1 MNPHYRSLKTRIIVN
16 FSTVILTG
24 LFLSVIVGS
33 RMIGKTI
40 INQAQAKVRLDLNSA
55 REVYQEEMS
64 TIKHTVRL
72 TALRFFLKD
81 SIKSSNKERL
91 LSELQKIRKE
101 ESLDILNLTDQNGN
115 VLLRT
120 VNPEQFGD
128 KLKREVIHWVIT
140 HKSAAVSTQIVNNH
154 DLEKEGKYFAEKAK
168 IEVIPT
174 PLADLKNPE
183 QPKKETHGMMLSTA
197 APVFDYNG
205 KLIGILCG
213 EKLINRRFEIVDK
226 VKNIVYRGQKHNGKD
241 IGTVTIFQG
250 GLRISTNV
258 TTADGKRAIGTLV
271 SREVYDQV
279 IKKGIPWSD
288 RAFVVNDWYITAY
301 EPIKNMAGKIIGMLY
316 VGILEAPYIELRNR
330 VVLNFMV
337 VAVVTLILLVC
348 IAFFT
353 AIKTVKP
360 LKILM
365 NATKKIAKGELN
377 YRVNIES
384 RDEIGQLGD
393 SFNHMAID
401 LEKVTQK
408 YQSLNR
414 TLEDRIKE
422 KTRELEEAHAQLI
435 QSEKLSSL
443 GRMAAGVA
451 HEINNPLTSILINAH
466 LLSEE
471 IINQGNTP
479 EYIKIIIDE
488 TTRCSQIVKDLL
500 HFSRQTESSK
510 TPADINEVIDKTISL
525 LKNQIVLNKVKINKN
540 LASPLPDI
548 IMDTNKIGQV
558 FTNIILN
565 AMDAM
570 PKGGEIKITS
580 KMASNDNYSY
590 LEITFQD
597 NGCGISRQNL
607 GKLFDPFFTTK
618 GTKGTGLGLSVS
630 YGILQQHGGDIDI
643 QSEEGVGTNVTIIL
657 PVKR

>member
-16 FSTVILTG
+16 FSTVILAG

-81 SIKSSNKERL
+81 SIKSSNKEQL
-91 LSELQKIRKE
+91 LSELQKIREE

-128 KLKREVIHWVIT
+128 KLNREVINWVIT

-316 VGILEAPYIELRNR
+316 VGILEAPYIELRNP
-330 VVLNFMV
+330 VVLNFMG
-337 VAVVTLILLVC
+337 VAVITLILLVC

-365 NATKKIAKGELN
+365 NATKKIAKGELS

-422 KTRELEEAHAQLI
+422 KTRELEEAHVQLI

-479 EYIKIIIDE
+479 EYLKIIIDE

-570 PKGGEIKITS
+570 PKGGEINITS

-590 LEITFQD
+590 LEITFHD